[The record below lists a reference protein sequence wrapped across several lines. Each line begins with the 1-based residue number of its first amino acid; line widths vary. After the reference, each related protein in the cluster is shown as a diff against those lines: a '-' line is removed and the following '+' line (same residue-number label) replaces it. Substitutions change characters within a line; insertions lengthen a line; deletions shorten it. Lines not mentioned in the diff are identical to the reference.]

1 MTMKNS
7 TAARLRRRGQLAEI
21 GYWGVVVPCLI
32 LCWLARETAAFIRDM
47 WPLVLG
53 VVCAGAM
60 LLGFALV
67 MSGATDAAQRMFGA
81 VCIGGGGGILGIL
94 IGALAE

>member
-1 MTMKNS
+1 MKSN
-7 TAARLRRRGQLAEI
+7 TAARLRRRGRIAEI

-32 LCWLARETAAFIRDM
+32 LCWLARETAAFVRDT
-47 WPLVLG
+47 WPLLVAIS
-53 VVCAGAM
+53 CAAAM

-67 MSGATDAAQRMFGA
+67 MSGATDAAQRMVGA
-81 VCIGGGGGILGIL
+81 AFIGGGSGMLGML

>member
-1 MTMKNS
+1 MKSN

-32 LCWLARETAAFIRDM
+32 IRWLVGETAAFVRDT
-47 WPLVLG
+47 WPLLVAIS
-53 VVCAGAM
+53 CAAAM

-67 MSGATDAAQRMFGA
+67 MSGATDAAQRMVGA
-81 VCIGGGGGILGIL
+81 AFIGGGSGMLGML